1 MKKIAWLILC
11 LSFALA
17 VSLFCI
23 SNAIA
28 ETDTGSA
35 TTVTNT
41 NNGNQRTIIEVLS
54 YDDVKELSE
63 ELITSK
69 DKIYTEQ
76 N

>member
-17 VSLFCI
+17 VNLFCM

-28 ETDTGSA
+28 ETDTGS
-35 TTVTNT
+35 VTIVT
-41 NNGNQRTIIEVLS
+41 NNGNQKTTIEVLG
-54 YDDVKELSE
+54 YDDVEKLSE

>member
-17 VSLFCI
+17 VNLFCI
-23 SNAIA
+23 GNAIA
-28 ETDTGSA
+28 ETDTGSV
-35 TTVTNT
+35 TIVTN
-41 NNGNQRTIIEVLS
+41 NNGNQKTTIEVLG
-54 YDDVKELSE
+54 YDDVEKLSE

>member
-1 MKKIAWLILC
+1 MKKIAQVILC
-11 LSFALA
+11 LSFTLA
-17 VSLFCI
+17 VNLFCM

-28 ETDTGSA
+28 ETDTGLV
-35 TTVTNT
+35 TIVTN
-41 NNGNQRTIIEVLS
+41 NENQKTTIEILDYE
-54 YDDVKELSE
+54 DVEKLSE